1 MASKSGYSF
10 WAKLFSE
17 PIKKMNNN
25 SFFIGV
31 IYGTLP
37 NTMPKVRTDCI
48 QAKFNEKINVCLNE
62 IYGET
67 L

>member
-1 MASKSGYSF
+1 
-10 WAKLFSE
+10 
-17 PIKKMNNN
+17 MNNN